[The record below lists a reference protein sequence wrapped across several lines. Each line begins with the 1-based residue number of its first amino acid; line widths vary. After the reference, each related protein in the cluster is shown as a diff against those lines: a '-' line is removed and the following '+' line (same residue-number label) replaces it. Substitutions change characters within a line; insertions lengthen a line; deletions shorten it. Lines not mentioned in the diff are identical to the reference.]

1 MTTEEMKS
9 TLEGREEEQ
18 LEVDLQSSN
27 NSKDNYLI
35 ILAKFSYGSRI
46 KNYGFLNIVVDFEVQ
61 ALTKV
66 ILLLGSNKDIWD
78 INLNPNLFRGEIDE
92 LNDDSNY
99 RADDFKSKLKESLDI
114 QNLIELSTL
123 EQTEELNGLVKENIE
138 DIIQEQ
144 INLKMTTTYIN
155 QEELNN
161 IYPEL
166 KVVEEV
172 DLNDVELGEESSNTS
187 KEKLNLDIELKCTP
201 VISAV
206 KGKKIDDL
214 DLGDEIFVKITDQ
227 REVSNS
233 IADLLGDNPKEL
245 TGKIVEVNF
254 NQELDRYNVLVQFKP
269 NIYGNLVVEPE
280 LKIKANK
287 VIENSLNTKDN
298 NQEIKFD
305 KDLMIISAIV
315 LTIIILLSVI
325 IGVSF

>member
-78 INLNPNLFRGEIDE
+78 INLNHNLFRGEIDE

-114 QNLIELSTL
+114 QNLIELATL

-172 DLNDVELGEESSNTS
+172 DLNDVELDEESSNTS

-233 IADLLGDNPKEL
+233 IADLLGDNQKEL

-287 VIENSLNTKDN
+287 VIENGLNTKDN

-305 KDLMIISAIV
+305 KDLIIISAIV